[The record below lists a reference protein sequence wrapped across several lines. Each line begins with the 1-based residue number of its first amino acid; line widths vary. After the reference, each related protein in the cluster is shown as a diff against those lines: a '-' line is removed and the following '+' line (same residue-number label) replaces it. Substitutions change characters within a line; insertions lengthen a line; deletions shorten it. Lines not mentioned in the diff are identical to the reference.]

1 MAIKEFALPDVGEG
15 VAEGELVTWLVEAG
29 ERVEEDQPIAEVE
42 TDKAMVEIP
51 SAHDGVVAERR
62 AEEGEMVPVGDVF
75 VTFETDEEG
84 SAANDGTPAT
94 PEEGGAAASAPDSDD
109 PDPDPDTDPS
119 VPDGRV
125 FAPPRVRRLARER
138 GVDLGGV
145 EGSGPGGR
153 VTAADVDA
161 AAAAGSRDG
170 ADAPGGS
177 GGGDAG
183 AAAASTNG
191 AGAAVGSGGVDGADT
206 AESGVGADR
215 DRTLAMP
222 ATRKLARE
230 EGVAIDSVPASEER
244 DGEAFV
250 TPDDVRAHAESGPPE
265 GATLQ
270 TASATE
276 SSAPTGTGAE
286 TGLRVDADTTPEA
299 GTGSATAAPGA
310 DSGPRPGDRIP
321 YTGIRRTIGD
331 RMVESKYTAP
341 HVSHHDEVDVT
352 DLVETRDR
360 LKEVAADSGVSL
372 TYLPFAIKAVVAGLK
387 AEPYMNS
394 ELDEEAEEIVLHDEY
409 NIGIAVATE
418 AGLMVPVVEH
428 ADRKG
433 LLEIA
438 QEVQDLAARA
448 RDRTIS
454 VAELQGSTFTITNLG
469 AVGGE
474 HASPI
479 INYPEAGILAL
490 GEIKQKPAVHEG
502 EVVPRHVLTLSSTVD
517 HRIVDGAIAA
527 RFTNEV
533 KQYLHDPDL
542 LLLE

>member
-1 MAIKEFALPDVGEG
+1 MPLKEFALPDVGEG

-51 SAHDGVVAERR
+51 SAYDGVVSELR

-75 VTFETDEEG
+75 VVFETDEDD
-84 SAANDGTPAT
+84 AAGDDAAT
-94 PEEGGAAASAPDSDD
+94 TEAAADEASAGDAGDGSTADAA
-109 PDPDPDTDPS
+109 

-125 FAPPRVRRLARER
+125 FAPPRVRRLAREE
-138 GVDLGGV
+138 GVDLGSV
-145 EGSGPGGR
+145 AGSGPGGR
-153 VTAADVDA
+153 ITDADVEA
-161 AAAAGSRDG
+161 AA
-170 ADAPGGS
+170 
-177 GGGDAG
+177 DAG
-183 AAAASTNG
+183 AAGGHQDPPQAVAGGGAADTAASTNG
-191 AGAAVGSGGVDGADT
+191 TSGAIESGAAGQSR
-206 AESGVGADR
+206 ADR
-215 DRTLAMP
+215 NRTLAMP
-222 ATRKLARE
+222 ATRQLARE
-230 EGVAIDSVPASEER
+230 EGVDLDVVPASEER

-250 TPDDVRAHAESGPPE
+250 TPADVRSYADSEVTPE

-270 TASATE
+270 TTAASEQSVASAGTAPAADRESATE
-276 SSAPTGTGAE
+276 PDGTA
-286 TGLRVDADTTPEA
+286 A
-299 GTGSATAAPGA
+299 ATAEE
-310 DSGPRPGDRIP
+310 SGPEPGDRVP

-331 RMVESKYTAP
+331 RMAESKYTAP

-360 LKEVAADSGVSL
+360 LKEVADDRGVSL
-372 TYLPFAIKAVVAGLK
+372 TYLPFVIKAVIAGLN

-394 ELDEEAEEIVLHDEY
+394 QLDEETEEIILHDEY
-409 NIGIAVATE
+409 HIGIAVATD
-418 AGLMVPVVEH
+418 AGLMVPVVEN

-438 QEVQDLAARA
+438 REVQDLAQRA

-454 VAELQGSTFTITNLG
+454 VEELQGSTFTITNLG

-490 GEIKQKPAVHEG
+490 GEIKEKPAVHEG
-502 EVVPRHVLTLSSTVD
+502 EVVPREILTISASVD

-527 RFTNEV
+527 RFTNKV

>member
-1 MAIKEFALPDVGEG
+1 MALKEFALPDVGEG

-51 SAHDGVVAERR
+51 SAYDGVVSELR
-62 AEEGEMVPVGDVF
+62 AEEGEMVPVGEVF
-75 VTFETDEEG
+75 VVFETDEDDAAGDDTATAGAADEG
-84 SAANDGTPAT
+84 SAGAV
-94 PEEGGAAASAPDSDD
+94 GGDPTDDAA
-109 PDPDPDTDPS
+109 

-125 FAPPRVRRLARER
+125 FAPPRVRRLARAE
-138 GVDLGGV
+138 GVDLGNV
-145 EGSGPGGR
+145 AGSGPGGR
-153 VTAADVDA
+153 ITEADVE
-161 AAAAGSRDG
+161 AAAG
-170 ADAPGGS
+170 AGS
-177 GGGDAG
+177 G
-183 AAAASTNG
+183 AAADDGSRESPGDGTVTAGASTNG
-191 AGAAVGSGGVDGADT
+191 TSESIQSGAAGRSR
-206 AESGVGADR
+206 ADR

-222 ATRKLARE
+222 ATRQLARE
-230 EGVAIDSVPASEER
+230 EGVDLDAVPASEER

-250 TPDDVRAHAESGPPE
+250 TPADVRSYADAGREATPE
-265 GATLQ
+265 GATLP
-270 TASATE
+270 TASAPE
-276 SSAPTGTGAE
+276 SSAS
-286 TGLRVDADTTPEA
+286 A
-299 GTGSATAAPGA
+299 GTESTVDGETAPETDAEATPGTDVEATTAAEE
-310 DSGPRPGDRIP
+310 SGPRPGDRVP

-331 RMVESKYTAP
+331 RMAESKYTAP

-352 DLVETRDR
+352 DLVETRTR
-360 LKEVAADSGVSL
+360 LKEVADDSGVTL
-372 TYLPFAIKAVVAGLK
+372 TYLPFVIKAVIAGLR

-394 ELDEEAEEIVLHDEY
+394 QLDEEAEEIVLHDEY
-409 NIGIAVATE
+409 HIGIAVATD
-418 AGLMVPVVEH
+418 AGLMVPVVEN

-438 QEVQDLAARA
+438 REVQDLAKRA

-454 VAELQGSTFTITNLG
+454 VDELRGSTFTITNLG

-490 GEIKQKPAVHEG
+490 GEIKEKPAVHEG
-502 EVVPRHVLTLSSTVD
+502 EVVPREILTISASVD

-527 RFTNEV
+527 RFTNKV

>member
-1 MAIKEFALPDVGEG
+1 MPINEFALPDVGEG

-51 SAHDGVVAERR
+51 SAYDGVVSELR

-75 VTFETDEEG
+75 VVFETDED
-84 SAANDGTPAT
+84 DGAT
-94 PEEGGAAASAPDSDD
+94 PTADEAVA
-109 PDPDPDTDPS
+109 PDPDDGATDPA
-119 VPDGRV
+119 VPEGRV
-125 FAPPRVRRLARER
+125 FAPPRVRRLARDR
-138 GVDLGGV
+138 GVDLGGLA
-145 EGSGPGGR
+145 GSGPGGR
-153 VTAADVDA
+153 ITESDVEA
-161 AAAAGSRDG
+161 
-170 ADAPGGS
+170 
-177 GGGDAG
+177 
-183 AAAASTNG
+183 
-191 AGAAVGSGGVDGADT
+191 AAVGSGAETDDAPRDGGDDGTAVADPSANGT
-206 AESGVGADR
+206 GASVESGAVDRTDPAPSGDGMDR

-222 ATRKLARE
+222 ATRALARQD
-230 EGVAIDSVPASEER
+230 GVAIDAVPASQER

-250 TPDDVRAHAESGPPE
+250 TPEDVRTYADSGGEVTPE
-265 GATLQ
+265 GAALP
-270 TASATE
+270 TASAADP
-276 SSAPTGTGAE
+276 SAE
-286 TGLRVDADTTPEA
+286 
-299 GTGSATAAPGA
+299 PGA
-310 DSGPRPGDRIP
+310 SSSRDEGPTPATDEAATDEASGPRPGDRIP

-331 RMVESKYTAP
+331 RMAESKFTAP

-352 DLVETRDR
+352 GLVETRNR

-394 ELDEEAEEIVLHDEY
+394 ELDEDAEEIVLHDEY
-409 NIGIAVATE
+409 HIGIAVATE
-418 AGLMVPVVEH
+418 AGLMVPVVEN

-438 QEVQDLAARA
+438 REVQDLASRA
-448 RDRTIS
+448 RNRTIS
-454 VAELQGSTFTITNLG
+454 VEELQGSTFTITNLG

-490 GEIKQKPAVHEG
+490 GEIKEKPAVHEG
-502 EVVPRHVLTLSSTVD
+502 EVVPRHILTISASVD

-527 RFTNEV
+527 RFTNEL

>member
-1 MAIKEFALPDVGEG
+1 MATKEFALPDVGEG

-51 SAHDGVVAERR
+51 SAYDGVVSELR
-62 AEEGEMVPVGDVF
+62 AEEGEIVPVGDVF
-75 VTFETDEEG
+75 VVFETDDG
-84 SAANDGTPAT
+84 DAADD
-94 PEEGGAAASAPDSDD
+94 GAAAATPGDDGTATADDDGADDSAAPDA
-109 PDPDPDTDPS
+109 
-119 VPDGRV
+119 RV

-138 GVDLGGV
+138 GVDLGTV
-145 EGSGPGGR
+145 AGSGPGGR
-153 VTAADVDA
+153 ITESDVEA
-161 AAAAGSRDG
+161 AAADSEAGDGDTPRDIGGGETAVTDGPEEAVAAAPSGDG
-170 ADAPGGS
+170 A
-177 GGGDAG
+177 
-183 AAAASTNG
+183 T
-191 AGAAVGSGGVDGADT
+191 
-206 AESGVGADR
+206 R

-222 ATRKLARE
+222 ATREFARE
-230 EGVAIDSVPASEER
+230 RGVDIDAVPASEER
-244 DGEAFV
+244 EGEAFV
-250 TPDDVRAHAESGPPE
+250 TPEDVRTFADSGSVVTSE

-270 TASATE
+270 TAAE
-276 SSAPTGTGAE
+276 SGTSTASGGD
-286 TGLRVDADTTPEA
+286 TAD
-299 GTGSATAAPGA
+299 GTATADAEPA
-310 DSGPRPGDRIP
+310 AEESGPRPGDTVP
-321 YTGIRRTIGD
+321 YTGVRRTIGD
-331 RMVESKYTAP
+331 RMAESKYTAP

-352 DLVETRDR
+352 DLVETRTR
-360 LKEVAADSGVSL
+360 LKEVAADRGVSL

-394 ELDEEAEEIVLHDEY
+394 QLDEDAEEIVLHDEY
-409 NIGIAVATE
+409 HIGIAVATE
-418 AGLMVPVVEH
+418 AGLMVPVVEN

-438 QEVQDLAARA
+438 EEVQDLARRA

-454 VAELQGSTFTITNLG
+454 VDELQGSTFTITNLG

-490 GEIKQKPAVHEG
+490 GEIKEKPAVHEG
-502 EVVPRHVLTLSSTVD
+502 EVVPRQILTISASVD